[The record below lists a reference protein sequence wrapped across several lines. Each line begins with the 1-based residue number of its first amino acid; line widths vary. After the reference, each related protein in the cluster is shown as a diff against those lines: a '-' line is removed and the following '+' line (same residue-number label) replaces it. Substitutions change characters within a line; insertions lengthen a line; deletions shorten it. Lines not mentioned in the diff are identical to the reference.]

1 MNHFQCS
8 HFFSSFSSRERER
21 EKETINELFVVIFL
35 SLFLLTLFYV
45 YAYVEWWWLNF
56 RRVTNQNLEHEWTQ
70 EEQKER
76 ESKESWTFFV
86 LSVLFFVLLFASV
99 RQYEAERRLRK
110 KVHILSFILL
120 LTGKLNF
127 LRLVGPLA
135 VSEHRQRVWHIYI
148 YFSISTTFML
158 EKRREKRKKER
169 KKEKIL
175 YSQDTVNGIRWKRK
189 KNTTR

>member
-1 MNHFQCS
+1 MNERKRNRK
-8 HFFSSFSSRERER
+8 RERV
-21 EKETINELFVVIFL
+21 KKVEL
-35 SLFLLTLFYV
+35 
-45 YAYVEWWWLNF
+45 
-56 RRVTNQNLEHEWTQ
+56 
-70 EEQKER
+70 
-76 ESKESWTFFV
+76 FFV

-175 YSQDTVNGIRWKRK
+175 YSQDTVNGIR
-189 KNTTR
+189 